1 MLVAKL
7 PESFLFPYEIR
18 LKRARIADI
27 DVDQHQTGCVRNQLL
42 LIWIN
47 AGTASQIE
55 DAHLSYQRRSDV
67 ISDLEL
73 QGHVLDELE
82 FEPSVNAAHIGV
94 IANKGV
100 VTLTGFVMSYAEKLA
115 AERAARRVKGVKA
128 IAEEIE
134 VRLPS
139 DTKHADD
146 EIAARAVNILKWQVG
161 LPADRIT
168 VKVERGIVTLTGQVE
183 WKYQITDAESAIHKL
198 TGVVDVINQIRLGSP
213 AHAHEVREKIQRA
226 LQRSAELDA
235 LGITVQTDGGK
246 VVLRG
251 KVRAW
256 YERDVAERAAWSAPG
271 VTAVEDHLTVEPL
284 IGSLGEA

>member
-1 MLVAKL
+1 MQMEV
-7 PESFLFPYEIR
+7 
-18 LKRARIADI
+18 
-27 DVDQHQTGCVRNQLL
+27 G
-42 LIWIN
+42 
-47 AGTASQIE
+47 
-55 DAHLSYQRRSDV
+55 V

-73 QGHVLDELE
+73 QKDVLDELE

-94 IANKGV
+94 TANKGV
-100 VTLTGFVMSYAEKLA
+100 VTLTGFVRSYAEKLA

-134 VRLPS
+134 VRLSS
-139 DTKHADD
+139 DAKHADD

-168 VKVERGIVTLTGQVE
+168 VKVERGIVTLAGEVE
-183 WKYQITDAESAIHKL
+183 WRYEITDAESAIHKL
-198 TGVVDVINQIRLGSP
+198 SGVVGVINRIRIAAP
-213 AHAHEVREKIQRA
+213 AHADEVREKIEKA
-226 LQRSAELDA
+226 LQRSAELEA

-256 YERDVAERAAWSAPG
+256 YERDLAEQAAG
-271 VTAVEDHLTVEPL
+271 RHR
-284 IGSLGEA
+284 GHRC